1 MNFHI
6 IKSVKPLD
14 NLVIEITFANGTKKK
29 YDVKPLMQRWE
40 VFKKLQDAELF
51 NKVRVD
57 AGGYGIVWSEDIDL
71 SSEEIWTQGITI
83 NK

>member
-14 NLVIEITFANGTKKK
+14 NLVIEITFANGTKKE

-40 VFKKLQDAELF
+40 VFKELQNIELF
-51 NKVRVD
+51 NKVKVD
-57 AGGYGIVWSEDIDL
+57 VGGYGIVWNDNIDL
-71 SSEEIWTQGITI
+71 SSEEIWENG
-83 NK
+83 K